1 MVMPFARRDIE
12 AAGAGTSASGADSPA
27 AKKGKP
33 ELAAARPS
41 LTRSEA
47 LAFAAVLALF
57 TAGIFCVFLAAPRRE
72 FGQILRLPRSLAD
85 VRLLK
90 NNLAVYARDHQVNFI
105 LGYCSIYI
113 FMQTFMIPGTIFMSL
128 LAGALFGVIKGGI
141 LVVFTATA
149 GASSCYFVSKL
160 IGRPLVC
167 WLWPEKLRYFQSE
180 IAKRKEK
187 LLNYMLF
194 LRITPTLPNT
204 FINMASPIVD
214 IPFHIFFAATLVGLI
229 PASYITVKAGRA
241 LGDLKSVRE
250 LYDFKTL
257 VVLFL
262 IGSVA
267 VALEN
272 PTEASSKRPRN
283 FLGLRKP
290 NRSIFQKAQAWVSRE
305 ARLRNLIGF
314 HLGFIR
320 DTAQIHLPLRLD
332 RREKMATLSMVSV
345 PVAPSSLPLS
355 TRGRSSSLS
364 FSAPKKGGIG
374 HGGLRIECIRIGG
387 VEIPNHKRVEY
398 SLQYI
403 HGIGRTRSRQ
413 ILLDLNFDNKVTKDL
428 SEEEV
433 ITLRKEVSKYMI
445 EGDLKRFNRVAIERL
460 KEIRCYRGIRHKL
473 GLPVRGQR
481 TKNNCRTLKGK
492 RASVA
497 KKKSSSSQEE

>member
-1 MVMPFARRDIE
+1 MAMPFARRDIE
-12 AAGAGTSASGADSPA
+12 AAGAGAGAGSDDSPA

-33 ELAAARPS
+33 ELPGARPA

-47 LAFAAVLALF
+47 FAFAAVLALF
-57 TAGIFCVFLAAPRRE
+57 TAGIFCVFLTAPRRE

-90 NNLAVYARDHQVNFI
+90 DNLAVYARDYQANFI

-160 IGRPLVC
+160 IGRPLVS

-187 LLNYMLF
+187 MLNYMLF

-267 VALEN
+267 VA
-272 PTEASSKRPRN
+272 PT
-283 FLGLRKP
+283 
-290 NRSIFQKAQAWVSRE
+290 I
-305 ARLRNLIGF
+305 
-314 HLGFIR
+314 
-320 DTAQIHLPLRLD
+320 
-332 RREKMATLSMVSV
+332 
-345 PVAPSSLPLS
+345 
-355 TRGRSSSLS
+355 
-364 FSAPKKGGIG
+364 
-374 HGGLRIECIRIGG
+374 
-387 VEIPNHKRVEY
+387 
-398 SLQYI
+398 
-403 HGIGRTRSRQ
+403 
-413 ILLDLNFDNKVTKDL
+413 
-428 SEEEV
+428 
-433 ITLRKEVSKYMI
+433 
-445 EGDLKRFNRVAIERL
+445 LKR
-460 KEIRCYRGIRHKL
+460 K
-473 GLPVRGQR
+473 R
-481 TKNNCRTLKGK
+481 TY
-492 RASVA
+492 
-497 KKKSSSSQEE
+497 E